1 MCLHTTARNR
11 GSFQDHSPQQI
22 ESADHLI
29 ECEADLPGDK
39 LLFIGENHRIAHFL
53 PLRVP
58 LHLAVQR
65 GRLASFG
72 VGVIRPH
79 CIDLRERAVSQLG
92 F

>member
-1 MCLHTTARNR
+1 MRLRTDALNR
-11 GSFQDHSPQQI
+11 GLIQDHPPQQI

-29 ECEADLPGDK
+29 ESEADLPRDE

-53 PLRVP
+53 PLRIS

-72 VGVIRPH
+72 VGVIGPH
-79 CIDLRERAVSQLG
+79 CIDLWVGAVG
-92 F
+92 